1 MAKTPEKNSSTFV
14 GLKEFRRDVS
24 KYAKQAKDGTTK
36 VVVTSHNK
44 PLFMI
49 TPLEDEIY
57 TAAVLEA
64 VAEVKADVA
73 AGRVY
78 THEEIRAELSL

>member
-1 MAKTPEKNSSTFV
+1 MATTPEKNSSTFV

-64 VAEVKADVA
+64 VAEAKADVA

>member
-64 VAEVKADVA
+64 VAEAKADVA

>member
-1 MAKTPEKNSSTFV
+1 MTKTTKIEKPTFV

-24 KYAKQAKDGTTK
+24 KYAKQAVNGTAK

-44 PLFMI
+44 PLFVV
-49 TPLEDEIY
+49 TPFEDDVY

-64 VAEVKADVA
+64 VAHAKADVA

-78 THEEIRAELSL
+78 THDEVVAELDQ

>member
-1 MAKTPEKNSSTFV
+1 MAKIPEKNSSTFV

-64 VAEVKADVA
+64 VAEAKADVA

>member
-1 MAKTPEKNSSTFV
+1 MAKTPETNSPTFV

-64 VAEVKADVA
+64 VAEAKADVA
-73 AGRVY
+73 AGN
-78 THEEIRAELSL
+78 TFTLAEVKAEYGL